1 MKKLTLFSIF
11 CCITLP
17 TFAQKAIGTD
27 TALKFNQRYTKCE
40 RKWVVMSKSDTS
52 ANYTFGYIYIDQQ
65 AGFTF
70 DLKGT
75 FKVDGN
81 NSYIVDTTATK
92 DGSIKYRISPNWRLV
107 ALLPPQ
113 HFKELHIKPQ
123 PDWLK
128 YYYTYTDTVA
138 HNYRWGYTYNDV
150 EEPTIALTYLEPAYK
165 TDAKNPDV
173 AYEIAYAYNALT
185 RYDDAVRIMEPA
197 IVQTPGNHLFYKELG
212 FAYLR
217 KEEYEK
223 AISTYK
229 KGLEHFAD
237 KPTESRGE
245 LAYNIASIYKKQNNQ
260 PEYKTWMIKAKA
272 YTPMDSRYYKL
283 ILDAGF

>member
-1 MKKLTLFSIF
+1 MKKLILLLTLCYF
-11 CCITLP
+11 TLP
-17 TFAQKAIGTD
+17 GFAQKAIGTD

-40 RKWVVMSKSDTS
+40 RKWVVMSKSDTL
-52 ANYTFGYIYIDQQ
+52 ANYTFGFIYIDEQ

-81 NSYIVDTTATK
+81 NNYIVDTTATK
-92 DGSIKYRISPNWRLV
+92 NGSIKYRISPNWRLV
-107 ALLPPQ
+107 ALLPQ
-113 HFKELHIKPQ
+113 KHFKELHIKPQ
-123 PDWLK
+123 PNWLK
-128 YYYTYTDTVA
+128 YYYAYTDTVA

-150 EEPTIALTYLEPAYK
+150 DEPAIALTYLEPAYK
-165 TDAKNPDV
+165 ADPKNPDI
-173 AYEIAYAYNALT
+173 AFETAYAYNALT
-185 RYDDAVRIMEPA
+185 RYDDAVKIMEIA
-197 IVQTPGNHLFYKELG
+197 ITQTPGNPLFYKELG
-212 FAYLR
+212 FAYLH
-217 KEEYEK
+217 KEDYDK
-223 AISTYK
+223 AITTYK

-260 PEYKTWMIKAKA
+260 AEYKNWMTKAKA